1 MKLWGKFFLPIF
13 ALSLLSYGISGA
25 AYAAVE
31 PLSVTANK
39 EFYAEG
45 GTIIISGFVKN
56 FDASDPQKRMDVTIV
71 ITAPNGNLVTVLQI
85 SPSSDGNYSD
95 SFTAGGMIS
104 AEGDYTVKA
113 KWGAQSNQTT
123 FKYGGSSGAP
133 VVEEEVPEPTQT
145 EVVDEEPEVDEEPV
159 MESSQP
165 VCGPGTVLKNNVCV
179 AEQQQRG
186 GGCLIATAA
195 FGSEMAP
202 QVQFLREIRDG
213 TVLQTQS
220 GSTFMTGFNQFYYS
234 FSPAIADYERENP
247 AFKETVKIAI
257 TPMLTSLAILNYVDI
272 DSEEEML
279 GYGIGII
286 LLNIGMYFIA
296 PAAIIFKIRNRK

>member
-31 PLSVTANK
+31 PLTVLTE
-39 EFYAEG
+39 EFYGEG
-45 GTIIISGFVKN
+45 NIITISGFVKN

-133 VVEEEVPEPTQT
+133 VVEEETPEPAQT

-159 MESSQP
+159 MESSKP

>member
-85 SPSSDGNYSD
+85 EPSSDGNYSD

-113 KWGAQSNQTT
+113 KWGAQSNQTV

-145 EVVDEEPEVDEEPV
+145 QVVDEEPEVDEEPV

-179 AEQQQRG
+179 AEQQSG

-202 QVQFLREIRDG
+202 QVQFLREIRDN